1 MRRLPVR
8 FEALAIRTER
18 VHASM
23 SSPDQSKGGRSRDE
37 VLAGEY
43 VLGVLS
49 PEDRQKV
56 ERRMRSDRQF
66 AAIVSRWE
74 QNLSTF
80 NDEYEAALPPAAV
93 LPAIER
99 RLFGEKPAAPGLWHS
114 LLFWRW
120 FAFASLAFAVIV
132 AFFNSEVAAPARG
145 KPLVADL
152 AAESGAVNLVASFD
166 KASGRLRLTPVAA
179 GAHEEKS
186 LELWLMRGSE
196 APQALGV
203 LPQGGEGEIAVA
215 PNLRGRI
222 DEGAVLAVSVEPYGG
237 STSGKPSGAMIASG
251 PARIP

>member
-1 MRRLPVR
+1 
-8 FEALAIRTER
+8 
-18 VHASM
+18 M

-49 PEDRQKV
+49 LEDRQKV
-56 ERRMRSDRQF
+56 ERRMRSDRPF

-74 QNLSTF
+74 QNLSAF
-80 NDEYEAALPPAAV
+80 NEEYEASLPSAST

-99 RLFGEKPAAPGLWHS
+99 RLFGERPARPGLWHS

-120 FAFASLAFAVIV
+120 FAFVSLAFAAFV
-132 AFFNSEVAAPARG
+132 AFFNSDFVREPVRG

-152 AAESGAVNLVASFD
+152 AAQNGTINLVASFD
-166 KASGRLRLTPVAA
+166 AASGRLRLTPVAA
-179 GAHEEKS
+179 GKPEEKS
-186 LELWLMRGSE
+186 LELWLIRGSE
-196 APQALGV
+196 PPEALGV
-203 LPQGGEGEIAVA
+203 LPQTGEGEIAVA

-237 STSGKPSGAMIASG
+237 SPSGKPTGPVIASG